1 MSGLGPRLR
10 AAARRWPYFLGLAVL
25 GCAGT
30 AISWIA
36 YTEGLDLRPVPQAD
50 KMVHF
55 SFAGLLVFCLDGA
68 LGRPNAWH
76 VGRARTPIPLAVVL
90 VLAPRAVE
98 EAAQVMALWRTASI
112 FDWLADVLGALVFA
126 WVARRLAARQAPSA
140 SGAPASADGPAN
152 ASPKD

>member
-10 AAARRWPYFLGLAVL
+10 AAARRWPYFLGVAVL
-25 GCAGT
+25 GALGA
-30 AISWIA
+30 AITWIA
-36 YTEGLDLRPVPQAD
+36 YTQGLDMRPVPQAD

-55 SFAGLLVFCLDGA
+55 SFSGLLVFCLDGA

-112 FDWLADVLGALVFA
+112 FDWLADVFGALVFA
-126 WVARRLAARQAPSA
+126 WVARRLAARGRPSA
-140 SGAPASADGPAN
+140 SDAPAAADGPAN